1 MKVALCRTCIAY
13 TANDETPGYGTCTV
27 SGVFSMRVCA
37 RLHRLA
43 VLQNLEALTMKRY
56 CVTAI
61 NRLTVEY
68 PKQLNLFTK
77 TLDV

>member
-1 MKVALCRTCIAY
+1 
-13 TANDETPGYGTCTV
+13 
-27 SGVFSMRVCA
+27 
-37 RLHRLA
+37 
-43 VLQNLEALTMKRY
+43 MKRY

-61 NRLTVEY
+61 NRLTGERQIISTPCSRENADAIRARLVKTKPGKRPYTNPLTVEY

>member
-1 MKVALCRTCIAY
+1 
-13 TANDETPGYGTCTV
+13 
-27 SGVFSMRVCA
+27 
-37 RLHRLA
+37 
-43 VLQNLEALTMKRY
+43 MKRY

-61 NRLTVEY
+61 NRLSGEREIISQPCNREDANAIHARLVKTKPEKRPYTYPLTVEY